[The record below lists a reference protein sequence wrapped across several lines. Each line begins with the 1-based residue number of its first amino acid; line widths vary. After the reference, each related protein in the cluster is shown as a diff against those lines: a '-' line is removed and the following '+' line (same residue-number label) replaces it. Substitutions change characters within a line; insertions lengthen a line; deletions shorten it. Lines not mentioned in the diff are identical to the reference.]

1 MVKLFIPFNVCLNMI
16 LITYRLGSWKKALEL
31 NKVKHKPFY
40 KWPQFRLERMQM
52 TAEDSERNVW
62 FWGNSGDGKWL
73 IFNLGTLLI
82 WKERVS
88 GNADY
93 TSFEVGTYAD
103 ACAFLLK
110 SFLPQD
116 RVVFCKM
123 KSLSGQTP
131 PSVWKTVGLHRQIGS
146 FETFF
151 P

>member
-52 TAEDSERNVW
+52 TAEDRERNVW
-62 FWGNSGDGKWL
+62 FGGNSGGGRWL
-73 IFNLGTLLI
+73 ILNLGTLLI

-88 GNADY
+88 GNGDY

-110 SFLPQD
+110 FFLPQD
-116 RVVFCKM
+116 RVVSARWNCALGKRRLQFGRLWGC
-123 KSLSGQTP
+123 T
-131 PSVWKTVGLHRQIGS
+131 RQIGS